1 MASAC
6 FQSIDHP
13 GSDSVPVLYSRA
25 VARPMGVLMLPVMIV
40 ALVQALQGAPVF
52 PEIFLAAGV
61 ALTAASAWTHFQL
74 GHRVVELRVQGQRVA
89 LRTAIDVARDV
100 APVWEPLLRAK
111 QQRDG
116 LHLYVGDRT
125 IHLSPSNWP
134 AYERLRT
141 ALQPDDQ
148 PEQSRVC
155 PY

>member
-1 MASAC
+1 M
-6 FQSIDHP
+6 
-13 GSDSVPVLYSRA
+13 PVLYSRA
-25 VARPMGVLMLPVMIV
+25 VARPMGLLMLPVMIV

-52 PEIFLAAGV
+52 PEIFLAAGA
-61 ALTAASAWTHFQL
+61 ALTASSAWTHFQL

-89 LRTAIDVARDV
+89 LRTAIDVARDA